1 LDYSELQN
9 KAKENIIRNAYKLF
23 ANNGIHNVALVQI
36 AKESEIGV
44 ATVYRYFGNKKN
56 IINECAN
63 SVWKKVILGV
73 QDKIS
78 SLEFLQLTGIE
89 KIEGLLSM
97 FLTMYQEDKEFLKFV
112 SEFDAYIA
120 QEKLTLEEM
129 QEYNN
134 NFLTFHEIGLNFF
147 IEGIKD
153 LTIKE
158 DIDFDTFYYSITRA
172 LLDVSMKGANSPVL
186 IETDKMVSIEKQ
198 LEQLIT
204 MAIYYCKK
212 GE

>member
-1 LDYSELQN
+1 MDYSELQN

-44 ATVYRYFGNKKN
+44 ATVYRYFRNKKN
-56 IINECAN
+56 IVNECAN

-112 SEFDAYIA
+112 SEYDAYIA
-120 QEKLTLEEM
+120 QEKQTLEEM

-147 IEGIKD
+147 DEGIQDK
-153 LTIKE
+153 TIKE

-186 IETDKMVSIEKQ
+186 IETDKTVSIEKQ

-204 MAIYYCKK
+204 IAIFYCKK

>member
-56 IINECAN
+56 IVNECAN

-112 SEFDAYIA
+112 SEYDAYIA
-120 QEKLTLEEM
+120 QEKQTLEEM

-147 IEGIKD
+147 DEGIQDK
-153 LTIKE
+153 TIKE

-186 IETDKMVSIEKQ
+186 IETDKTVSIEKQ

-204 MAIYYCKK
+204 MAIFYCKK

>member
-9 KAKENIIRNAYKLF
+9 KAKENIIKNAYKLF

>member
-1 LDYSELQN
+1 MDYSELQN
-9 KAKENIIRNAYKLF
+9 KAKESIIRNAYKLF

-56 IINECAN
+56 IVNECAN

-112 SEFDAYIA
+112 SEYDAYIA
-120 QEKLTLEEM
+120 QEKQTLEEM

-147 IEGIKD
+147 DEGIQDK
-153 LTIKE
+153 TIKE

-186 IETDKMVSIEKQ
+186 IETDKTVPIEKQ

-204 MAIYYCKK
+204 IAIFYCKK

>member
-1 LDYSELQN
+1 MDYSELQN

-56 IINECAN
+56 IVNECAN

-112 SEFDAYIA
+112 SEYDAYIA
-120 QEKLTLEEM
+120 QEKQTLEEM

-147 IEGIKD
+147 DEGIQDK
-153 LTIKE
+153 TIKE

-186 IETDKMVSIEKQ
+186 IETDKTVSIEKQ

-204 MAIYYCKK
+204 MAIFYCKK

>member
-1 LDYSELQN
+1 MDYSELQN

-97 FLTMYQEDKEFLKFV
+97 FLTMYQDDKEFLKFV

-153 LTIKE
+153 LTIKD

>member
-1 LDYSELQN
+1 MDYSELQN

-56 IINECAN
+56 IVNECAN

-112 SEFDAYIA
+112 SEYDAYIA
-120 QEKLTLEEM
+120 QEKQTLEEM

-147 IEGIKD
+147 DEGIQDK
-153 LTIKE
+153 TIKE

-186 IETDKMVSIEKQ
+186 IETDKTVPIEKQ

-204 MAIYYCKK
+204 IAIFYCKK

>member
-1 LDYSELQN
+1 MDYSELQN

-56 IINECAN
+56 IVNECAN

-112 SEFDAYIA
+112 SEYDAYIA
-120 QEKLTLEEM
+120 QENQTLEEM

-147 IEGIKD
+147 DEGIQDK
-153 LTIKE
+153 TIKE

-186 IETDKMVSIEKQ
+186 IETDKTVPIEKQ

-204 MAIYYCKK
+204 IAIFYCKK

>member
-1 LDYSELQN
+1 MDYSELQN

-56 IINECAN
+56 IVNECAN

-112 SEFDAYIA
+112 SEYDAYIA
-120 QEKLTLEEM
+120 QEKQTLEEM

-147 IEGIKD
+147 DEGIQDK
-153 LTIKE
+153 TIKE

-186 IETDKMVSIEKQ
+186 IETDKTVSIEKQ

-204 MAIYYCKK
+204 IAIFYCKK

>member
-1 LDYSELQN
+1 MDYSELQN

>member
-56 IINECAN
+56 IVNECAN

-112 SEFDAYIA
+112 SEYDAYIA
-120 QEKLTLEEM
+120 QEKQTLEEM

-147 IEGIKD
+147 DEGIQDK
-153 LTIKE
+153 TIKE

-186 IETDKMVSIEKQ
+186 IETDKTVSIEKQ

-204 MAIYYCKK
+204 IAIFYCKK

>member
-56 IINECAN
+56 IVNECAN

-112 SEFDAYIA
+112 SEYDAYIA
-120 QEKLTLEEM
+120 QEKQTLEEM

-147 IEGIKD
+147 DEGIQDK
-153 LTIKE
+153 TIKE

-186 IETDKMVSIEKQ
+186 IETDKTVPIEKQ

-204 MAIYYCKK
+204 IAIFYCKK